1 MKRRMLRLFVM
12 VSVFFS
18 VADVAQAGFLPGGFE
33 FGFFTDALRALFT
46 VPFRILGCVA
56 G

>member
-1 MKRRMLRLFVM
+1 MKRSMLRLFVL
-12 VSVFFS
+12 VSVFFG

-33 FGFFTDALRALFT
+33 FGFFSDALSALFT
-46 VPFRILGCVA
+46 VPFRIIGCVA

>member
-18 VADVAQAGFLPGGFE
+18 VADVAQAGGFE
-33 FGFFTDALRALFT
+33 FGFFTDALGGLFT
-46 VPFRILGCVA
+46 APFRILGCVA